1 MSSVCVECGNSV
13 PSLYT
18 SYTTLTNP
26 ITAPTKSDNICLSK
40 CPHCLHFCDSY
51 IEHDSV
57 LVFIDMLLHKPAVY
71 RHLIINRYMMTYTEG
86 GVVKCNSKE
95 DALSGGWW
103 FYRLVLLRIVF
114 EVYVKLRSSAFLESE
129 AVNIYIKLFIQ
140 SSVEYLVLWLS
151 IRALISLTLRYQGNQ
166 TAASRLNLL
175 PFLLITSSFPS
186 LLHIPMLIWDYRSAS
201 RLDVFNYEYLI
212 RIAVLTSMAEAL
224 SAVYAVEYVWAYMWV
239 GVGIAGKGLAGS
251 TIHALLE

>member
-18 SYTTLTNP
+18 SYTTPTNQP
-26 ITAPTKSDNICLSK
+26 TTPTKSDNICLSK
-40 CPHCLHFCDSY
+40 CPQCHHFCDSY

-86 GVVKCNSKE
+86 GVVKCSSKE
-95 DALSGGWW
+95 GALSGGWW
-103 FYRLVLLRIVF
+103 FYRLVLLKIAF
-114 EVYVKLRSSAFLESE
+114 EVYVKLRNGVFLESE
-129 AVNIYIKLFIQ
+129 AFNIYIKLFIQ
-140 SSVEYLVLWLS
+140 SSVECLVLWLS
-151 IRALISLTLRYQGNQ
+151 IRVLINLTLSYQEKQ
-166 TAASRLNLL
+166 MMSSRLKLL

-201 RLDVFNYEYLI
+201 RLDGFNYEYLI
-212 RIAVLTSMAEAL
+212 SIAVLTSMAEAL
-224 SAVYAVEYVWAYMWV
+224 SAVYAVGYVWAYMWV
-239 GVGIAGKGLAGS
+239 CVGMTGKYLMGRI
-251 TIHALLE
+251 IHALL

>member
-18 SYTTLTNP
+18 TYTESTNQV
-26 ITAPTKSDNICLSK
+26 TTPTKSDNICLSK
-40 CPHCLHFCDSY
+40 CPHCLHFCDPY

-86 GVVKCNSKE
+86 GVVRCNPKE

-114 EVYVKLRSSAFLESE
+114 EVYVKLRSSAFLEGETVS
-129 AVNIYIKLFIQ
+129 IYIKLFIL
-140 SSVEYLVLWLS
+140 SSVEYLTLWLS

-166 TAASRLNLL
+166 AAASRLHLL
-175 PFLLITSSFPS
+175 PFLLIASSFPS
-186 LLHIPMLIWDYRSAS
+186 LFHIPMLIWDYRSAS
-201 RLDVFNYEYLI
+201 RQDGFNYEYLP

-224 SAVYAVEYVWAYMWV
+224 SAVYAMEYSWAYIWV
-239 GVGIAGKGLAGS
+239 SVGIAGRCLAGRI
-251 TIHALLE
+251 IHALL